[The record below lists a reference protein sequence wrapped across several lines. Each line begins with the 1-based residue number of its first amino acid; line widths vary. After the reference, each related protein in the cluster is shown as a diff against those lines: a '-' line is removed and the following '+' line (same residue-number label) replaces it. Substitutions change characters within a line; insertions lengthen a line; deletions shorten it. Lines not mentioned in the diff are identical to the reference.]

1 MTLTEYLTE
10 LGLYTPPPK
19 PEPALPSF
27 LRDCSYPGAEIKLI
41 INGEACIEVTGTAC
55 IEVTGTLNAV
65 DVTQSCNMFSLNSC
79 HSFDSFDNQMNQP
92 PIVDMNFLLKEVR
105 VVGR

>member
-27 LRDCSYPGAEIKLI
+27 LRDCSYPGAEVKLI
-41 INGEACIEVTGTAC
+41 IDGEVCV
-55 IEVTGTLNAV
+55 EVTGTLSNV
-65 DVTQSCNMFSLNSC
+65 DVSQSCNLFSMNSC
-79 HSFDSFDNQMNQP
+79 HSFDCFSNHMVQP
-92 PIVDMNFLLKEVR
+92 PTVDMRFLLKEVQ
-105 VVGR
+105 VIK

>member
-27 LRDCSYPGAEIKLI
+27 LRDCSYPEAEIKLI
-41 INGEACIEVTGTAC
+41 INGEAC

>member
-41 INGEACIEVTGTAC
+41 INGTAC

>member
-41 INGEACIEVTGTAC
+41 INGEACIEVTGT
-55 IEVTGTLNAV
+55 LNVV
-65 DVTQSCNMFSLNSC
+65 DITQSCNMFSLNSC
-79 HSFDSFDNQMNQP
+79 HSFDSFSNQMNQP
-92 PIVDMNFLLKEVR
+92 PIVDMNFLLKEVQ

>member
-27 LRDCSYPGAEIKLI
+27 PRDCSYPGAEIKLI
-41 INGEACIEVTGTAC
+41 INGEACIEVTGT
-55 IEVTGTLNAV
+55 LNTV

-92 PIVDMNFLLKEVR
+92 PIVDMNFLLKEVQ
-105 VVGR
+105 VVGQ